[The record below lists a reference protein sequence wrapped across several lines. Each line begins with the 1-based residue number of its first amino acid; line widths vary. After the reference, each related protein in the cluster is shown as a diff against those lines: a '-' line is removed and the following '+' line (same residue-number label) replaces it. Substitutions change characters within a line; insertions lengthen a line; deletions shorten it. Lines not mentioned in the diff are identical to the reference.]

1 MKTHAWRLVRP
12 TAAPLIGLIT
22 ALCLGPPA
30 LGQPRYANLTWVDR
44 TGEVIETLGAPGEY
58 RGLDVSPDGRRVAT
72 HTHSGAGGDVW
83 LFERNGEG
91 TRLVA
96 ESTGLQD
103 NAHPIFSP
111 DGTKVVYSS
120 LRDGVSGLY
129 VKAVD
134 GSGSEERVHSSGR
147 TIVPMSW
154 SPDGQFMVFWENTG
168 FEWVLPLAGDR
179 TPVRLIAGDNGQSS
193 HSQISPDGKWVV
205 YNAGGNIWVRGFPD
219 GAKAVQVSS
228 ENGSFPRWR
237 GDGREIYYTSAQSF
251 GMIMAAAVTTTP
263 DSIEVAKPQ
272 SLFDSEYI
280 NFGHPSNYHTF
291 AVSPD
296 GQRFLIPR
304 PEPDTLVVL
313 DREGISRTLDT
324 DNWGDPHVSPDGSQ
338 VAAIRGNRS
347 VWVIDIASGDR
358 RQIGALN
365 GPQDF
370 AVSVAWSR
378 DGEQVAYIAL
388 DLAIGKDVL
397 YLANANGRGEPE
409 QLRTFEGIA
418 GQLLGF
424 TADGGSLIYFS
435 RQVAGDTLLRLP
447 LAGDAAP
454 VELARGSTGMLGP
467 RLSPDGQRLAYHTTA
482 DNKNE
487 VWVRPLGEAGE
498 LGLPVRVGDGL
509 GMVAWGGDGS
519 ELYYAGPKREFMVAS
534 VRTSPTLAIEAPRRL
549 FDLPSAI
556 PVAAGFDGRGD
567 VSSDGSA
574 VVLAVPPRIPPLPQ
588 SEMRVVDRT
597 GKVVATPGEAGNFF
611 GRPML
616 SPDGTK
622 VAAGITKPLDD
633 IFELWVFDLEANTGK
648 RLFSDRNANS
658 WIWSEDGTE
667 LIYVT
672 QDFNSGEGGG
682 IFRRKAD
689 GSGTPELLY
698 RHYPGTGFNLID
710 WSADGRFVLFMSG
723 GVLNVLPLDR
733 QPREPVELIREEFT
747 VAQALLS
754 PDSRFITFTS
764 DETRPLNAWLWSFN
778 PDTIAVGPASEKLQL
793 TTDGAGGPLSWGW
806 GRNGHEVTYRNA
818 GAVGSV
824 AISTSG
830 TVSAE
835 APRVLFRHPEAA
847 GNASASRNG
856 ERWVFV
862 APAIDRR

>member
-1 MKTHAWRLVRP
+1 MNTHAWRLVRDL
-12 TAAPLIGLIT
+12 AAPLFGIFL
-22 ALCLGPPA
+22 ALYLGPAA
-30 LGQPRYANLTWVDR
+30 LAQPRYSTLTWVDR
-44 TGEVIETLGAPGEY
+44 SGAVLEQVGAAGEY
-58 RGLDVSPDGRRVAT
+58 RGLDVSPDGRRVAAHT
-72 HTHSGAGGDVW
+72 HTGAGGDVW
-83 LFERNGEG
+83 LFEQSGEG

-96 ESTGLQD
+96 EATGVQD

-129 VKAVD
+129 IKAVE
-134 GSGSEERVHSSGR
+134 GSGAEERVHSSGR

-154 SPDGQFMVFWENTG
+154 SPDGRFIVFWENTG
-168 FEWVLPLAGDR
+168 FEWVLPITGDR
-179 TPVRLIAGDNGQSS
+179 KPFRLIAGDNGQSS
-193 HSQISPDGKWVV
+193 HSQISPDGKWVA

-228 ENGSFPRWR
+228 ETGSFPRWR
-237 GDGREIYYTSAQSF
+237 GDGRELYYTSAVTL
-251 GMIMAAAVTTTP
+251 GMIMAAGVTAMA

-272 SLFDSEYI
+272 PLFDSEYI

-291 AVSPD
+291 AVAPD
-296 GQRFLIPR
+296 GRRFLIPR

-313 DREGISRTLDT
+313 DREGVSRTLDT
-324 DNWGDPHVSPDGSQ
+324 DNWGDPHVSPDGSR

-358 RQIGALN
+358 RQIGALK

-370 AVSVAWSR
+370 AVSLYWSP
-378 DGEQVAYIAL
+378 DGEQVAYVAI

-397 YLANANGRGEPE
+397 YLADAKGGAEPK

-424 TADGGSLIYFS
+424 TPDGGSLIYFS
-435 RQVAGDTLLRLP
+435 SQVAGDTLLRIP
-447 LAGDAAP
+447 LAADAAP
-454 VELARGSTGMLGP
+454 IQLARATTGMRGP
-467 RLSPDGQRLAYHTTA
+467 RLSPDGRHLAYHTTA

-487 VWVRPLGEAGE
+487 VWVRPLAETGE
-498 LGLPVRVGDGL
+498 LGVPVRVGDGL
-509 GMVAWGGDGS
+509 GMTTWRADGS
-519 ELYYAGPKREFMVAS
+519 ELNYVGPKREFMAAS

-549 FDLPSAI
+549 FDLPDAI

-567 VSSDGSA
+567 VTPDGST
-574 VVLAVPPRIPPLPQ
+574 VVLAVPPRMPPLPQ
-588 SEMRVVDRT
+588 TEMRVVDRT
-597 GKVVATPGEAGNFF
+597 GKVVATPGEAGTFF

-622 VAAGITKPLDD
+622 VAAGISKPLDD
-633 IFELWVFDLEANTGK
+633 VFELWVFDLEADTGK
-648 RLFSDRNANS
+648 RLLADRNLNS

-667 LIYVT
+667 LIYISH
-672 QDFNSGEGGG
+672 DFNSSEGGG
-682 IFRRKAD
+682 IFRRAAD

-698 RHYPGTGFNLID
+698 RYYPGTSFNLVD
-710 WSADGRFVLFMSG
+710 WSADSRFVLFMSG

-754 PDSRFITFTS
+754 PDNRFIAFTS
-764 DETRPLNAWLWSFN
+764 DETRPVNAWLWSFD

-793 TTDGAGGPLSWGW
+793 STDGATGPLSWGW
-806 GRNGHEVTYRNA
+806 GRNGHEVTYRNS
-818 GAVGSV
+818 GAVVSV
-824 AISTSG
+824 AIATSG
-830 TVSAE
+830 RVGAE
-835 APRVLFRHPEAA
+835 PPRGLFRHPEAA
-847 GNASASRNG
+847 GAASASRNG
-856 ERWVFV
+856 ERWVFI